1 MRVISPTKDIAERLN
16 SIYSQSETSDYIKVE
31 ERKQS
36 LAAQIQQYE
45 KLPFTKG
52 ALSNRYS
59 ALNAHGKN
67 QYATLEIE
75 SSIKAA
81 ENRFYMPQK
90 RNSKPRNRPL
100 NTALNI
106 IESDLNPKKNEIKI
120 RVPGDK
126 RVIDLLDD
134 KNKYGLSPVHTPKL
148 NISALDPNTHEPPS
162 AEPSYEMLSTMKKIE
177 LPRVDI

>member
-1 MRVISPTKDIAERLN
+1 MNEEQIDIIENPARRFQKNQLNYHEIQNNSGIADAMRVISPTIDIAERLN
-16 SIYSQSETSDYIKVE
+16 SIYSQSETSDYSKVE
-31 ERKQS
+31 QRKQS

-59 ALNAHGKN
+59 ALNAQGKN
-67 QYATLEIE
+67 QYATIEIE

-106 IESDLNPKKNEIKI
+106 IESDLYPK
-120 RVPGDK
+120 
-126 RVIDLLDD
+126 
-134 KNKYGLSPVHTPKL
+134 
-148 NISALDPNTHEPPS
+148 
-162 AEPSYEMLSTMKKIE
+162 
-177 LPRVDI
+177 